1 MLRTPQFHLISFTF
15 AVSAG
20 AGLMAI
26 GLMKLYPIEALTSA
40 GVDSVEASAIAG
52 TAMAV
57 FFSVANGIGRIAWG
71 ALSDTLGRKR
81 SVVIMAGTQGIF
93 LAAFIPMA
101 GNEYLLYLA
110 AALIGFNYGGNFA
123 LFPSLTADEFGDESV
138 GRNYPL
144 VFLAYGAGGIAFP
157 VLGGVLGDMGNFPLA
172 FGIVAAACIS
182 GAVATAFVY
191 PPRQEDVAGPLT
203 FHGFVE
209 TARLAEHGSTK
220 FGA

>member
-1 MLRTPQFHLISFTF
+1 
-15 AVSAG
+15 
-20 AGLMAI
+20 MAI

-110 AALIGFNYGGNFA
+110 AALIGFNYGG
-123 LFPSLTADEFGDESV
+123 
-138 GRNYPL
+138 
-144 VFLAYGAGGIAFP
+144 
-157 VLGGVLGDMGNFPLA
+157 VLGDSVRLPTSPGGRRRA
-172 FGIVAAACIS
+172 AHVAWI
-182 GAVATAFVY
+182 
-191 PPRQEDVAGPLT
+191 RRDR
-203 FHGFVE
+203 E
-209 TARLAEHGSTK
+209 TR
-220 FGA
+220 